1 MPTGSAMDRES
12 KQQQVERLERLCH
25 ERGLPVTMQRR
36 TVFEMIL
43 DREDHPTADQIYDKV
58 RSRIHTIS
66 RTTVYRILETL
77 VELRLIARIC
87 HPGSAARFDPK
98 TRPHHHLVCL
108 HCETIFDLEDSQVTQ
123 VAWPDVR
130 AYGFE
135 IQDHHIHF
143 RGVCATCRMA
153 LAKLALRPALRTK
166 PSTAA
171 ARRRVKLRSS
181 TKQRRNKT

>member
-1 MPTGSAMDRES
+1 MKILKRVLLGFLLAVVGLVLFLAISVAVDFA
-12 KQQQVERLERLCH
+12 VGAERINAVTNTT
-25 ERGLPVTMQRR
+25 LPGVN
-36 TVFEMIL
+36 
-43 DREDHPTADQIYDKV
+43 
-58 RSRIHTIS
+58 
-66 RTTVYRILETL
+66 
-77 VELRLIARIC
+77 
-87 HPGSAARFDPK
+87 GG
-98 TRPHHHLVCL
+98 
-108 HCETIFDLEDSQVTQ
+108 
-123 VAWPDVR
+123 PDVR

-143 RGVCATCRMA
+143 RGVCATCRTA